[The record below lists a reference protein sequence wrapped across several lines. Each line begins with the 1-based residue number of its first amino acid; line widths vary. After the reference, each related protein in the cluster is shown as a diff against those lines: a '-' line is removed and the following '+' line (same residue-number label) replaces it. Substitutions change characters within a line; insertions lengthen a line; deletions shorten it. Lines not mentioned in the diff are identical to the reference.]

1 MKQSLARRLFRYL
14 FGVSLVTALLSIVA
28 IELFYEDM
36 EDTILNLELT
46 EEQAFFLD
54 QIDQSTFQSWRTA
67 RLRAFYLPEGESDE
81 VLPDYLRNKP
91 VPYSDELELAEAT
104 YLVLVRAVDE
114 PAGRLY
120 LSQDISIMEGQEF
133 LSQLSVLGVL
143 LGMVFVGF
151 ILSRLSA
158 KHLVNPL
165 RRLTTQIQAT
175 EPAKSMRRLDT
186 RYGDMEFADI
196 ANAFNRFLDAIEAF
210 VEREKSFVK
219 LASHELRTPLAVMTG
234 ALDIMEKRKTLSEA
248 DSRTLARIRRA
259 TDGMHSDVDIL
270 LKLARGH
277 VDSDE
282 PRKLSLNHSIEDTLE
297 ELESSQSEYRPRLRF
312 TPSNPDHVVM
322 ADPALLRMLLRN
334 LLLNALKHTR
344 HAVDIE
350 ALPQCIRIRD
360 YGEGLPDQV
369 AHRLTTPVSSAKGG
383 FQESSFGLLIVQL
396 ICERLG
402 WQLNVVQSG
411 EAGTEI
417 EVHLESS
424 LSRLPE

>member
-46 EEQAFFLD
+46 EEQAFFLN
-54 QIDQSTFQSWRTA
+54 QIERPVSQSWRTA
-67 RLRAFYLPEGESDE
+67 RLRAFYLPEGESE
-81 VLPDYLRNKP
+81 ALLPDYLRDKP
-91 VPYSDELELAEAT
+91 VPYSAELELPDAT
-104 YLVLVRAVDE
+104 YLVLVRDVDE

-120 LSQDISIMEGQEF
+120 LSQDISIMEDQEL
-133 LSQLSVLGVL
+133 LSQLTVLGVL
-143 LGMVFVGF
+143 LGMAVVGF
-151 ILSRLSA
+151 VISRLSA

-165 RRLTTQIQAT
+165 HRLTSQIQAT

-186 RYGDMEFADI
+186 RYADTEFADI

-234 ALDIMEKRKTLSEA
+234 ALDIIEKRGTLSEA
-248 DSRTLARIRRA
+248 DRRTLGRIRRA

-270 LKLARGH
+270 LKLARGSI
-277 VDSDE
+277 DSDE
-282 PRKLSLNHSIEDTLE
+282 YRKLSLNNSIEDTLE
-297 ELESSQSEYRPRLRF
+297 ELESSQGDYRERLRF
-312 TPSNPDHVVM
+312 VPKQPDQTVTT
-322 ADPALLRMLLRN
+322 DPALLRMLLRN

-344 HAVDIE
+344 YGVDIE
-350 ALPQCIRIRD
+350 TFPGRLRIRD
-360 YGEGLPDQV
+360 YGDGLP
-369 AHRLTTPVSSAKGG
+369 HHITERLTQPVLTSRSS

-396 ICERLG
+396 ICERQG

-411 EAGTEI
+411 ESGTEI
-417 EVHLESS
+417 DVDLN
-424 LSRLPE
+424 PQ